1 MSIYFFPFVH
11 TWKAGLYCCFRP
23 DCHSKYVLAF
33 LPEDILK
40 MNNFAAPTVQVLR
53 STHHLFTFYHGVCDY
68 NLSHCS
74 SFIDVSLVKFFKV
87 VSLVPVCLPPPPPL
101 ERTKGPPENQQK
113 PSLAYVTAASHPVLT
128 VSSSSLAPPLSR
140 TH

>member
-1 MSIYFFPFVH
+1 MSVYFFPFVH

-68 NLSHCS
+68 NLSHCGS
-74 SFIDVSLVKFFKV
+74 LIDVSLVKFFKV
-87 VSLVPVCLPPPPPL
+87 NNQFLCHFSCSNSLF
-101 ERTKGPPENQQK
+101 ENMLLVFYGHYHFQF
-113 PSLAYVTAASHPVLT
+113 LHTIL
-128 VSSSSLAPPLSR
+128 LS
-140 TH
+140 